1 MTKLNLKYLRA
12 EAECGPP
19 DRCGA
24 CGRVEDMAD
33 WIERAQR
40 LLERW
45 EEVDGD
51 RDCYCEAQFP
61 ETCQPCLRKQ
71 LLAELEES

>member
-1 MTKLNLKYLRA
+1 MTKLNLKELRETYLA
-12 EAECGPP
+12 FNLFSNTEA
-19 DRCGA
+19 
-24 CGRVEDMAD
+24 VQMLD
-33 WIERAQR
+33 WIGRAQR

-61 ETCQPCLRKQ
+61 ETCQPCLRKK
-71 LLAELEES
+71 LLAELEE